1 MRFRKKKFSVRRPDM
16 MIKFEGCVG
25 RIRPGEDTASANNRQ
40 VDQRV
45 IDLYS
50 MSVYPHG
57 IDIPQKMVSRH

>member
-1 MRFRKKKFSVRRPDM
+1 M